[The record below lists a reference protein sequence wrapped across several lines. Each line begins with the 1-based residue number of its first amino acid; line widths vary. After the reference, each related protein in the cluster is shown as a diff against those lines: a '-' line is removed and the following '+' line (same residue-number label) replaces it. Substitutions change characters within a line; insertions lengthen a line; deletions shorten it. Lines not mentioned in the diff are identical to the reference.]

1 LREQKDLLKERT
13 AMFKEFYQEEEF
25 EEQQHM
31 QQYMDERIDMIT
43 VQVDLITE
51 HMKLLFTSSIPSI
64 TNKNNQS
71 LIDILKPL
79 TEGDLRALILLI
91 IQQELVSYIVQSHI
105 HQHITQMLESFQQ
118 GIIQLRR
125 TSTVMNNQVLIDLLK
140 SPVRCL
146 SNGLI
151 LISGK

>member
-1 LREQKDLLKERT
+1 ML
-13 AMFKEFYQEEEF
+13 KEFYQEEES
-25 EEQQHM
+25 EKQQHM

-43 VQVDLITE
+43 VQIDSVTD
-51 HMKLLFTSSIPSI
+51 HMKLLSASSIPSI

-91 IQQELVSYIVQSHI
+91 IQQELVSYNVQSQLY
-105 HQHITQMLESFQQ
+105 QHSTRMLDSFQQ

-125 TSTVMNNQVLIDLLK
+125 TTPVMNNQVLIDLLK

-151 LISGK
+151 LVSGK

>member
-1 LREQKDLLKERT
+1 ML
-13 AMFKEFYQEEEF
+13 KEFYQEEEF

-51 HMKLLFTSSIPSI
+51 HMKLLSASSIPSI

-91 IQQELVSYIVQSHI
+91 IQQELVSYMVQSQI
-105 HQHITQMLESFQQ
+105 HQHSMQILESFQQ

-125 TSTVMNNQVLIDLLK
+125 TSAVMNNQILIDLLK